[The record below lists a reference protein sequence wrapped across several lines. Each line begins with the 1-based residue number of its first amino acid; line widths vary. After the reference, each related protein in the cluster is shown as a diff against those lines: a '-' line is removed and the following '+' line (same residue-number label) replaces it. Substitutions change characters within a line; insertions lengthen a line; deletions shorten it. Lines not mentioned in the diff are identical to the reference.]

1 VVTPLIN
8 NIPAVTVEAGVLIV
22 LAIAMYWAAAQ

>member
-1 VVTPLIN
+1 MSPLIN
-8 NIPAVTVEAGVLIV
+8 NIPAITVVAFALIV